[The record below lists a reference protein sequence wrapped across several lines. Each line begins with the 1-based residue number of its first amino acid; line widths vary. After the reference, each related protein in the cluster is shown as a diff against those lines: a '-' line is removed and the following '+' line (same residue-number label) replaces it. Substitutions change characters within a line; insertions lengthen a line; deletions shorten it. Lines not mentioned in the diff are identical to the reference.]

1 MNRNKLL
8 ILVILYFGF
17 ISLGLP
23 DQSLGIAWTEMR
35 RFFNKPLDAAG
46 VLISM
51 TAILGAVS
59 AISSGWLIRRFSI
72 IFILIASCVL
82 TVLGLLGY
90 ALSPSW
96 LLLVAATVPQGFGA
110 GAIDAVLNNY
120 VARNYSSRQM
130 NWLHA
135 CWGIGA
141 SLGPAIMTFAVV
153 HWSWRSGYLVLAAIQ
168 IALIGLFISSRKLW
182 KTPQMTEAPNDIKNL
197 PSPKF
202 FSAAPL
208 LSLSFFL
215 VYTSVEFGVGIWFF
229 SVMTDSY
236 EIAVSV
242 AGSLTVTY
250 WASMMIGRFGV
261 GIIANQL
268 GNRRIIFYGNLCAL
282 TGAFL
287 LFFNNQY
294 LILSGLILCGL
305 GFSGLYPSMMHETPR
320 RFESRFSATLTGYQ
334 AAAGSLGVALL
345 APLIG
350 VIITRTSL
358 SSYVPLM
365 ILQILILLA
374 VSQRLNRLTSR

>member
-23 DQSLGIAWTEMR
+23 DQSLGIAWPEMR

-46 VLISM
+46 LLISM
-51 TAILGAVS
+51 TAILGAIS

-90 ALSPSW
+90 AFSPSW
-96 LLLVAATVPQGFGA
+96 LFLIAATIPQGFGA

-120 VARNYSSRQM
+120 VARNYTSRQM

-153 HWSWRSGYLVLAAIQ
+153 HWNWRGGYLVLAAIQ
-168 IALIGLFISSRKLW
+168 ISLIGLFITSRRLW
-182 KTPQMTEAPNDIKNL
+182 KTPQTAETLNDIESL
-197 PSPKF
+197 PSPKI
-202 FSAAPL
+202 FSAAPM
-208 LSLSFFL
+208 LSLIFFL

-236 EIAVSV
+236 QIAVSV

-250 WASMMIGRFGV
+250 WASVMVGRFGV
-261 GIIANQL
+261 GIIANRL
-268 GNRRIIFYGNLCAL
+268 GNRRIILYGNVCAL

-287 LFFNNQY
+287 LFFANQY
-294 LILSGLILCGL
+294 LILGGLILCGL

-320 RFESRFSATLTGYQ
+320 RFESGFAASLTGYQ
-334 AAAGSLGVALL
+334 AAAGSIGVALL

-365 ILQILILLA
+365 ILQILILIA
-374 VSQRLNRLTSR
+374 VSQRLNRLTPR